1 MVDLLD
7 SATAT
12 ALTFVAPSLWVPV
25 SEANWPMLEIIL
37 IRSNWM
43 LSVSFSFQGYLLH
56 AKAQSFQKDGC

>member
-37 IRSNWM
+37 SKSRCI
-43 LSVSFSFQGYLLH
+43 LSGPFTKEAVASLY
-56 AKAQSFQKDGC
+56 